1 MVAIEGPEGLSR
13 IFEVCRGLGIIRPK
27 MDESKTKTRTKIGAH
42 VAAKCGFGIFYRES
56 VCDGQAP

>member
-13 IFEVCRGLGIIRPK
+13 IFEVCRGVGIIRPK

-42 VAAKCGFGIFYRES
+42 VAAK
-56 VCDGQAP
+56 